1 MSIIGKNMT
10 LTQLSYIVAVD
21 KYRHFATAAQNI
33 YITQPTL
40 SMQIQKLEDELGVLI
55 FDRSKTPVVPTAV
68 GEQIIEQAKAILSGA
83 KHIEDM
89 VAVQDGKLKGSF
101 RVGIIPTIAP
111 YLVPLFL
118 KKFIETYPDV
128 KLVFEEALTGE
139 VIQGLNEDHFDVGII
154 ATPASSLFEEFLF
167 LEPFLGYVNNQHKLA
182 KKDNISLDDL
192 YEEDLWLLNE
202 GHCFRDQAMRLCKKD
217 NEQRNKAPITF
228 ESGNLE
234 TLKRLVEQ
242 DFGTTLMP
250 YLAMQEFDKRCA
262 TATVKEFEEPVPSRK
277 IRLVYSREFLKQ
289 NLIQAFAD
297 IIRSSIPEA
306 LQKQEEKL
314 VVE

>member
-1 MSIIGKNMT
+1 MT

-21 KYRHFATAAQNI
+21 KYRHFATAAQKI

-55 FDRSKTPVVPTAV
+55 FDRSKSPVVPTAM
-68 GEQIIEQAKAILSGA
+68 GEEIIKQAKLILSGA

-89 VAVQDGKLKGSF
+89 VAVQGDSLKGTF

-118 KKFIETYPDV
+118 KPFINKYPDV
-128 KLVFEEALTGE
+128 ELIFEEALTAE
-139 VIQGLNEDHFDVGII
+139 VLKGLNEDYFDVGII
-154 ATPASSLFEEFLF
+154 ATPTEQHMFEQDLF
-167 LEPFLGYVNNQHKLA
+167 LEPFLGYVSSGHELV
-182 KKDNISLDDL
+182 KKDKLCIDDL
-192 YEEDLWLLNE
+192 YKEDLWLLNE
-202 GHCFRDQAMRLCKKD
+202 GHCFRDQTMKICKKN
-217 NEQRNKAPITF
+217 NEKRNKAPIIF

-242 DFGTTLMP
+242 DFGITLMP
-250 YLAMQEFDKRCA
+250 YLAMNDYDTRCENGV
-262 TATVKEFEEPVPSRK
+262 VKEFEDPVPSRK

-289 NLIQAFAD
+289 NLIEAFAGV
-297 IIRSSIPEA
+297 IKGSIPKE
-306 LQKQEEKL
+306 LVSQEEAM
-314 VVE
+314 VIE

>member
-1 MSIIGKNMT
+1 MT

-55 FDRSKTPVVPTAV
+55 FDRSKTPVIPTAI
-68 GEQIIEQAKAILSGA
+68 GAQIIEQAKTILSGA

-89 VAVQDGKLKGSF
+89 VSFEVGELSGSF

-118 KKFIETYPDV
+118 RTFTTKYPKV
-128 KLVFEEALTGE
+128 KLTFEEALTSD
-139 VIQGLNEDHFDVGII
+139 VLSGLQEDHYDVGII
-154 ATPASSLFEEFLF
+154 ATSTTQHLYEEELY
-167 LEPFLGYVNNQHKLA
+167 LEPFLAYVYAEHEFASKNKLCV
-182 KKDNISLDDL
+182 DDL
-192 YEEDLWLLNE
+192 YSQDLWLLNE
-202 GHCFRDQAMRLCKKD
+202 GHCFRDQTLKLCKQTNDKR
-217 NEQRNKAPITF
+217 QKSAVTF

-234 TLKRLVEQ
+234 TLKRLVEKN
-242 DFGTTLMP
+242 FGITLMP
-250 YLAMQEFDKRCA
+250 YLAMQDHDTSCA
-262 TATVKEFEEPVPSRK
+262 NGVVKEFMDPVPTRK
-277 IRLVYSREFLKQ
+277 IRLVYSREFLKK
-289 NLIQAFAD
+289 NIITAFSETIKA
-297 IIRSSIPEA
+297 SIPEK
-306 LQKQEEKL
+306 LLMQKEEL

>member
-1 MSIIGKNMT
+1 MT

-55 FDRSKTPVVPTAV
+55 FDRSKSPVVPTSI
-68 GEQIIEQAKAILSGA
+68 GEEIIEQAKVILSGA

-89 VAVQDGKLKGSF
+89 VSVNDGELRGSF

-118 KKFIETYPDV
+118 KPFSEKHPNV
-128 KLVFEEALTGE
+128 KLVFEEALTANVME
-139 VIQGLNEDHFDVGII
+139 GLQEDHFDVGII
-154 ATPASSLFEEFLF
+154 ATPTNQHIYEHELFS
-167 LEPFLGYVNNQHKLA
+167 EPFLGYLSPGHEFT
-182 KKDNISLDDL
+182 KKDKLCIDDL
-192 YEEDLWLLNE
+192 YSQDLWLLTE
-202 GHCFRDQAMRLCKKD
+202 GHCFRDQTIKLCKKTND
-217 NEQRNKAPITF
+217 KLIHSNISFA
-228 ESGNLE
+228 SGNLE

-242 DFGTTLMP
+242 NFGITLIP
-250 YLAMQEFDKRCA
+250 YLAMQEHDTRCA
-262 TATVKEFEEPVPSRK
+262 NGVVKEFVAPVPTRK

-289 NLIQAFAD
+289 NIVSAFVET
-297 IIRSSIPEA
+297 IKESIPEE
-306 LQKQEEKL
+306 LKNVKDEMI
-314 VVE
+314 VE